1 MTSDEGN
8 PRRRPKGNKRART
21 RAKLLEAAREL
32 TRQKG
37 YEHTT
42 MEDIAHR
49 AGMTTGAIYSNF
61 RNRDELFIA
70 LSEAYWPPI
79 KPSVIPGSDF
89 SEILHALAEATIA
102 AVPDR
107 RAAAVGFLTGRAYAL
122 SHEEVRRQAQEQAAK
137 SYDTGAAWL
146 RSMVRDRELP
156 YPPEIMVRIIHA
168 LTEGLLLQ
176 RFLTPELVGDE
187 VFYAALE
194 LLAAKRSKSAPKSP
208 RAAMA
213 KKPGS
218 SGRQ

>member
-1 MTSDEGN
+1 MTSEAGN
-8 PRRRPKGNKRART
+8 PRRRPKGDKRART

-32 TRQKG
+32 TRHKG

-61 RNRDELFIA
+61 RSRDELFIA

-79 KPSVIPGSDF
+79 KPTVTPGSDF
-89 SEILHALAEATIA
+89 AEILRALSEATIA

-122 SHEEVRRQAQEQAAK
+122 SHEEVRRQAQEQTAQSYAA
-137 SYDTGAAWL
+137 GAEWL
-146 RSMVRDRELP
+146 RSMVEDHELP
-156 YPPEIMVRIIHA
+156 CPPEIMVRIIHA

-176 RFLTPELVGDE
+176 RSLTPDLVADE
-187 VFYAALE
+187 VFYTAFE
-194 LLAAKRSKSAPKSP
+194 LLAAKRS
-208 RAAMA
+208 
-213 KKPGS
+213 
-218 SGRQ
+218 

>member
-1 MTSDEGN
+1 MTSEAGN
-8 PRRRPKGNKRART
+8 PRRRPKGDKRART

-79 KPSVIPGSDF
+79 KPSVTLGSDF
-89 SEILHALAEATIA
+89 SEILRALSEAAIA
-102 AVPDR
+102 AAPDR

-122 SHEEVRRQAQEQAAK
+122 SHEEVRRQAQEQTAK
-137 SYDTGAAWL
+137 SYDAGAAWL

-156 YPPEIMVRIIHA
+156 FPPEIMVRIIHA

-176 RFLTPELVGDE
+176 RFLTPGLVGDE
-187 VFYAALE
+187 VFHAAFE

-208 RAAMA
+208 RTSMA
-213 KKPGS
+213 KKSRP
-218 SGRQ
+218 

>member
-1 MTSDEGN
+1 MTSDTGL
-8 PRRRPKGNKRART
+8 RRRPKGDKRART

-32 TRQKG
+32 TGQKG

-79 KPSVIPGSDF
+79 KPSVTPGSDF
-89 SEILHALAEATIA
+89 PEILRALAEATIA

-107 RAAAVGFLTGRAYAL
+107 RAVAVGFLTGRAYAL
-122 SHEEVRRQAQEQAAK
+122 SNEEVRRRAREKTAK
-137 SYDTGAAWL
+137 SYDAGAAWL
-146 RSMVRDRELP
+146 RSMVGDGELP
-156 YPPEIMVRIIHA
+156 LSPEIMVRIIHA

-187 VFYAALE
+187 VFHAAFE
-194 LLAAKRSKSAPKSP
+194 LLGAKRSKSAPKTARIS
-208 RAAMA
+208 AA

-218 SGRQ
+218 

>member
-1 MTSDEGN
+1 MTSEAGN
-8 PRRRPKGNKRART
+8 PRRRPKGDKRART
-21 RAKLLEAAREL
+21 RTKLLEAAREL

-79 KPSVIPGSDF
+79 KPSVTPGSGF
-89 SEILHALAEATIA
+89 SEILRALAEATIA

-122 SHEEVRRQAQEQAAK
+122 SHEEVRRQAQEKTAE
-137 SYDTGAAWL
+137 SYDAGAAWL
-146 RSMVRDRELP
+146 RSMVANRELP
-156 YPPEIMVRIIHA
+156 FPPEIMVRIIHA

-194 LLAAKRSKSAPKSP
+194 LLAAKPKSP
-208 RAAMA
+208 RASVA

-218 SGRQ
+218 SGQQ

>member
-1 MTSDEGN
+1 MTSDTGN
-8 PRRRPKGNKRART
+8 PRRRPKGDKRART
-21 RAKLLEAAREL
+21 RAKLLEAARAL

-79 KPSVIPGSDF
+79 KPSVTQGADF
-89 SEILHALAEATIA
+89 PEILRALAEATIA
-102 AVPDR
+102 AVPNR
-107 RAAAVGFLTGRAYAL
+107 RAVAVGFLTGRAYAL
-122 SHEEVRRQAQEQAAK
+122 SHEELRRQAREKTAK
-137 SYDTGAAWL
+137 SYDAGAAWL
-146 RSMVRDRELP
+146 RSMVGDGALP
-156 YPPEIMVRIIHA
+156 FRPEIMVRVIHA

-187 VFYAALE
+187 VFRAAFE
-194 LLAAKRSKSAPKSP
+194 LLGAKRSKRAPKTA
-208 RAAMA
+208 RASTA

-218 SGRQ
+218 

>member
-1 MTSDEGN
+1 MTSDTGN
-8 PRRRPKGNKRART
+8 PRRRPKGDKRART
-21 RAKLLEAAREL
+21 RAKLLEAARAL

-79 KPSVIPGSDF
+79 KPSVTPGADF
-89 SEILHALAEATIA
+89 PEILRALAKATIA

-107 RAAAVGFLTGRAYAL
+107 RAVAVGFLTGRAYAL
-122 SHEEVRRQAQEQAAK
+122 SHEELRRQAREKTAK
-137 SYDTGAAWL
+137 SYDAGATWL
-146 RSMVRDRELP
+146 RSMVGDGALP
-156 YPPEIMVRIIHA
+156 FRPEIMVRVIHA

-187 VFYAALE
+187 VFRAAFE
-194 LLAAKRSKSAPKSP
+194 LLGAKRSKRAPKTA
-208 RAAMA
+208 RVAAA
-213 KKPGS
+213 KKARS
-218 SGRQ
+218 

>member
-1 MTSDEGN
+1 MTSDTGN
-8 PRRRPKGNKRART
+8 PRRRPKGDKRART
-21 RAKLLEAAREL
+21 RAKLLEAARAL

-61 RNRDELFIA
+61 RDRDELFIA

-79 KPSVIPGSDF
+79 KPSVTPGADF
-89 SEILHALAEATIA
+89 PEILRALAKATIA

-107 RAAAVGFLTGRAYAL
+107 RAVAVGFLTGRAYAL
-122 SHEEVRRQAQEQAAK
+122 SHEELRRQAREKTAK
-137 SYDTGAAWL
+137 SYDAGAAWL
-146 RSMVRDRELP
+146 RSMVGDGALP
-156 YPPEIMVRIIHA
+156 FRPEIMVRVIHA

-187 VFYAALE
+187 VFRAAFE
-194 LLAAKRSKSAPKSP
+194 LLGAKRSRRAPKTA
-208 RAAMA
+208 RVAAA
-213 KKPGS
+213 KKARS
-218 SGRQ
+218 

>member
-1 MTSDEGN
+1 MTSDTGN
-8 PRRRPKGNKRART
+8 PRRRPKGDKRART
-21 RAKLLEAAREL
+21 RAKLLEAARAL

-61 RNRDELFIA
+61 RDRDELFIA

-79 KPSVIPGSDF
+79 KPSVRLGADF
-89 SEILHALAEATIA
+89 PEILRALAKATIA

-107 RAAAVGFLTGRAYAL
+107 RAVAVGFLTGRAYAL
-122 SHEEVRRQAQEQAAK
+122 SHEELRRQAREKTAK
-137 SYDTGAAWL
+137 SYDAGAAWL
-146 RSMVRDRELP
+146 RSMVGDGALP
-156 YPPEIMVRIIHA
+156 FRPEIMVRVIHA

-187 VFYAALE
+187 VFRAAFE
-194 LLAAKRSKSAPKSP
+194 LLGAKRSKRAPKTA
-208 RAAMA
+208 RVAAA
-213 KKPGS
+213 KKARS
-218 SGRQ
+218 

>member
-1 MTSDEGN
+1 MSSEAGN
-8 PRRRPKGNKRART
+8 PRRRPKGDKRART

-79 KPSVIPGSDF
+79 KPLVTPGSDF
-89 SEILHALAEATIA
+89 SEILRALAEATIA

-122 SHEEVRRQAQEQAAK
+122 SHEEVRQQAQEKTAK
-137 SYDTGAAWL
+137 SYDAGAAWL
-146 RSMVRDRELP
+146 RSMVANRELP
-156 YPPEIMVRIIHA
+156 FPPEIMVRIIHA

-176 RFLTPELVGDE
+176 RLLTPELVGDE

-194 LLAAKRSKSAPKSP
+194 LLAAKPKSP
-208 RAAMA
+208 RASVA

>member
-1 MTSDEGN
+1 MTSGTGN
-8 PRRRPKGNKRART
+8 PRRRPKGDKRART
-21 RAKLLEAAREL
+21 RAKLLEAARAL

-79 KPSVIPGSDF
+79 KPSVTPGADF
-89 SEILHALAEATIA
+89 PEILRALAEATIA
-102 AVPDR
+102 AVPNR
-107 RAAAVGFLTGRAYAL
+107 RAVAVGFLTGRAYAL
-122 SHEEVRRQAQEQAAK
+122 SHEELRRQAREKTAK
-137 SYDTGAAWL
+137 SYDAGAAWL
-146 RSMVRDRELP
+146 RSMVGDGALP
-156 YPPEIMVRIIHA
+156 FRPEIMVRVIHA

-176 RFLTPELVGDE
+176 RFLTPELVGNE
-187 VFYAALE
+187 VFRAAFE
-194 LLAAKRSKSAPKSP
+194 LLGAKRSKRAPKTA
-208 RAAMA
+208 RASTA

-218 SGRQ
+218 

>member
-1 MTSDEGN
+1 MTSDTGN
-8 PRRRPKGNKRART
+8 PRRRPKGDKRART
-21 RAKLLEAAREL
+21 RAKLLEAARAL

-79 KPSVIPGSDF
+79 KPSVTPGADF
-89 SEILHALAEATIA
+89 PEILRALAEATIA
-102 AVPDR
+102 AVPNR
-107 RAAAVGFLTGRAYAL
+107 RAVAVGFLTGRAYAL
-122 SHEEVRRQAQEQAAK
+122 SHEELRRQAREKTAK
-137 SYDTGAAWL
+137 SYDAGAAWL
-146 RSMVRDRELP
+146 RSMVGDGALP
-156 YPPEIMVRIIHA
+156 FRPEIMVRVIHA

-176 RFLTPELVGDE
+176 RFLTPELVGNE
-187 VFYAALE
+187 VFRAAFE
-194 LLAAKRSKSAPKSP
+194 LLGAKRSKRAPKTA
-208 RAAMA
+208 RASTA

-218 SGRQ
+218 

>member
-1 MTSDEGN
+1 MTSDTGN
-8 PRRRPKGNKRART
+8 PRRRPKGDKRART
-21 RAKLLEAAREL
+21 RAKLLEAARAL

-61 RNRDELFIA
+61 RDRDELFIA

-79 KPSVIPGSDF
+79 KPSVRLGADF
-89 SEILHALAEATIA
+89 PEILRALAKATIA

-107 RAAAVGFLTGRAYAL
+107 RAVAVGFLTGRAYAL
-122 SHEEVRRQAQEQAAK
+122 SHEELRRQAREKTAK
-137 SYDTGAAWL
+137 SYDAGAAWL
-146 RSMVRDRELP
+146 RSMVGDGALP
-156 YPPEIMVRIIHA
+156 FRPEIMVRVIHA

-187 VFYAALE
+187 VFRAAFE
-194 LLAAKRSKSAPKSP
+194 LLGAKRSKRAPKTA
-208 RAAMA
+208 RASTA

-218 SGRQ
+218 

>member
-1 MTSDEGN
+1 MTSDTGN
-8 PRRRPKGNKRART
+8 PRRRPKGDKRART
-21 RAKLLEAAREL
+21 RAKLLEAARAL

-79 KPSVIPGSDF
+79 KPSVTPGADF
-89 SEILHALAEATIA
+89 PEILRALAEATIA
-102 AVPDR
+102 AVPNR
-107 RAAAVGFLTGRAYAL
+107 RAVAVGFLTGRAYAL
-122 SHEEVRRQAQEQAAK
+122 SHEELRRQAREKTAK
-137 SYDTGAAWL
+137 SYDAGAAWL
-146 RSMVRDRELP
+146 RSMVGDGALSFR
-156 YPPEIMVRIIHA
+156 PEIMVRVIHA

-187 VFYAALE
+187 VFRAAFE
-194 LLAAKRSKSAPKSP
+194 LLGAKRSKRAPKTA
-208 RAAMA
+208 RASTA
-213 KKPGS
+213 KKPRS
-218 SGRQ
+218 

>member
-1 MTSDEGN
+1 MTSDTGN
-8 PRRRPKGNKRART
+8 PRRRPKGDKRART
-21 RAKLLEAAREL
+21 RAKLLEAARAL

-61 RNRDELFIA
+61 RDRDELFIA

-79 KPSVIPGSDF
+79 KPSVTPGADF
-89 SEILHALAEATIA
+89 PEILRALAKATIA

-107 RAAAVGFLTGRAYAL
+107 RAVAVGFLTGRAYAL
-122 SHEEVRRQAQEQAAK
+122 SHEELRRQAREKTAK
-137 SYDTGAAWL
+137 SYDAGAAWL
-146 RSMVRDRELP
+146 RSMVGDSALP
-156 YPPEIMVRIIHA
+156 FRPEIMVRVIHA

-187 VFYAALE
+187 VFRAAFE
-194 LLAAKRSKSAPKSP
+194 LLGAKRSKRAPKTA
-208 RAAMA
+208 RVAAA
-213 KKPGS
+213 KKARS
-218 SGRQ
+218 